1 MKIRTY
7 ILGIIVVML
16 LALWSYTGVVKLCNM
31 AYNMDT
37 MHKQLFPG
45 WIANILA
52 YLVPFGALG
61 TAGLL
66 LYRVRWGLWASV
78 VLLSSFSVYIVVYL
92 TEVFT
97 KKTCSCAGI
106 FAGVDYQGHLLF
118 NTIMLCITGIA
129 LYINYIISNGE
140 AENRKES
147 KQQTTYL

>member
-1 MKIRTY
+1 MKTRTY

-16 LALWSYTGVVKLCNM
+16 LALWVYTAVVKLGNM
-31 AYNMDT
+31 AYNLDT
-37 MHKQLFPG
+37 MHKQLFPV
-45 WIANILA
+45 WASDFLA

-78 VLLSSFSVYIVVYL
+78 ALLSSFSVYIIIYL

-97 KKTCSCAGI
+97 KQTCSCAGI

-147 KQQTTYL
+147 RQYNTNL